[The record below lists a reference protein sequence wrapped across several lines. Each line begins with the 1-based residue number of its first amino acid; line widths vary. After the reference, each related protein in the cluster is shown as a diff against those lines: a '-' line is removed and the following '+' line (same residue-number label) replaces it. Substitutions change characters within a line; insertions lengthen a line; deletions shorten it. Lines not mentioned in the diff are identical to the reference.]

1 MSLPNPTH
9 KRVLLKISGE
19 MLGAATGESIG
30 AEQLGFIASEI
41 GEAAKLGCQ
50 IGLVVGGGNIVRGA
64 AFAAQQKDWRVKAD
78 QMGMLATVI
87 NAMAIH
93 LELSRMGTKS
103 SVLSAWPVGPVCP
116 TFTAEH
122 AVELLESGHV
132 VILAAGTGNPYFTT
146 DTASA
151 LRAIEISADILLKAT
166 KVDGVYDSDPEKNP
180 AAERFDV
187 LPYREAVARNL
198 RVMDQT
204 AFALCRENGLPILV
218 FDLLEPGNIAKAI
231 AGEQVGTLVKED

>member
-1 MSLPNPTH
+1 MSSPSSKH
-9 KRVLLKISGE
+9 KRALLKISGE

-30 AEQLGFIASEI
+30 AEQLGFVASEI
-41 GEAAKLGCQ
+41 GDAATLGCQ
-50 IGLVVGGGNIVRGA
+50 IGVVVGGGNIVRGA
-64 AFAAQQKDWRVKAD
+64 AFAAQQKEWRVKAD

-87 NAMAIH
+87 NAMALH
-93 LELSRMGTKS
+93 LELSRAGTPS

-116 TFTAEH
+116 TFTVERAT
-122 AVELLESGHV
+122 ELLQAGQV

-151 LRAIEISADILLKAT
+151 LRAIEIGAEILLKAT
-166 KVDGVYDSDPEKNP
+166 KVDGVYDSDPKENP
-180 AAERFDV
+180 GAERFDV

-204 AFALCRENGLPILV
+204 AFALCREHGLPILV
-218 FDLLEPGNIAKAI
+218 FDLLQPGNIARAI